1 MKIVTAILFLLF
13 SFVLVIAII
22 QAEQADVQAGTP
34 EFSVSF
40 HIADHTESQLG
51 AKYEKNTVL
60 MKAELALCWWSPTQW
75 LDCLR
80 MTMET
85 RYPKLTFKFDLD
97 VNKTTNYYI
106 VFYLNLY
113 GDWFVIDETAVYTLE
128 EGYSSEEGVWD
139 LDLYFIAGY
148 EPKKIKT
155 KVEVYSENGDLLATY
170 GPDDDPDL
178 KDIPVEADD
187 YDIKE
192 DPFVTTPT
200 PTPTPCEPN
209 TMTVAPDTL
218 TLNKKEFSEV
228 TVTVTG
234 ADGCAIE
241 GETVTA
247 TTNMAGNKR
256 ISISPES
263 AETDENGQATFT
275 IVAKKTGKTRII
287 FKAGDVKESI
297 IVKVK

>member
-1 MKIVTAILFLLF
+1 MARLLKDDDGD
-13 SFVLVIAII
+13 
-22 QAEQADVQAGTP
+22 E
-34 EFSVSF
+34 
-40 HIADHTESQLG
+40 
-51 AKYEKNTVL
+51 Y
-60 MKAELALCWWSPTQW
+60 
-75 LDCLR
+75 
-80 MTMET
+80 
-85 RYPKLTFKFDLD
+85 YPKLTFKFDLD

>member
-22 QAEQADVQAGTP
+22 QADVQAGTP
-34 EFSVSF
+34 EFSVS
-40 HIADHTESQLG
+40 INAPAQKSNSGE
-51 AKYEKNTVL
+51 KYEKKYSTDESGTSTVL
-60 MKAELALCWWSPTQW
+60 VVSNAMARLLKDDDGDEY
-75 LDCLR
+75 
-80 MTMET
+80 
-85 RYPKLTFKFDLD
+85 YPKLTFKFDLD

-155 KVEVYSENGDLLATY
+155 KVEVNSENGDLLATY

-218 TLNKKEFSEV
+218 TLTLNKKEFSEV

-234 ADGCAIE
+234 ADGCAVE